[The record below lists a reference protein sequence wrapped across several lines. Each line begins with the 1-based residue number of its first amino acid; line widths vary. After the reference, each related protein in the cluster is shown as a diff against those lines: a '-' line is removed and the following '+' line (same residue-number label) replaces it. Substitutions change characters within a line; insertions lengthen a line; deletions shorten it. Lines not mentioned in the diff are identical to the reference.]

1 MIGRLTMLVCALLLA
16 GACASVRPSSEL
28 AEART
33 IYQRLLSEGADRRV
47 EADLLRTNTAIAN
60 ADAAFRESKAQRDVD
75 ALGHVALRLAQT
87 AEANYQRHQSARLAD
102 SLRTARLQRLLTL
115 SEAQR
120 SQLEQSRQLSEQEI
134 AALRAQNLAAEQRA
148 DSLRRAAEEANRR
161 LNEALGQLRSLVAE
175 ITDLRETQRGLVIS
189 LSDILFDVGRSTLK
203 AGSQANIERI
213 AVVLRQ
219 YPQHQ
224 ILVEGHTDA
233 TGSDEFNLGLSRDRA
248 NAVRSA
254 LVSGGV
260 DASKITAE
268 GFGESRPVASN
279 DTPAGRQQN
288 RRVEIV
294 IVGAGTVADA
304 VQPPAG
310 GNPPPQQ

>member
-1 MIGRLTMLVCALLLA
+1 MNARPVLLA
-16 GACASVRPSSEL
+16 SALMLATACATTQPSSEL
-28 AEART
+28 AQART
-33 IYQRLLSEGADRRV
+33 IHQTLTSSGADRRV
-47 EADLLRTNTAIAN
+47 EADLLRTNTAIVEAE
-60 ADAAFRESKAQRDVD
+60 AAYSARKNQEDVN
-75 ALGHVALRLAQT
+75 ALGHIALRLAQT
-87 AEANYQRHQSARLAD
+87 AEANNARLLAERAAD

-120 SQLEQSRQLSEQEI
+120 ADLEARRQLSEQEMQ
-134 AALRAQNLAAEQRA
+134 ALRERNMLAEQRA
-148 DSLRRAAEEANRR
+148 DSLRREAEEANRR
-161 LNEALGQLRSLVAE
+161 LNEAVGQLRSLVAE
-175 ITDLRETQRGLVIS
+175 ITNLQQTQRGLVIS

-203 AGSQANIERI
+203 AGSQASIERI

-233 TGSDEFNLGLSRDRA
+233 TGSDASNLQLSRDRA
-248 NAVRSA
+248 SSVRSA
-254 LVSGGV
+254 LVGGGV
-260 DASKITAE
+260 EAARITAE

-279 DTPAGRQQN
+279 DTAAGRQQN

-304 VQPPAG
+304 VRRDSTAA
-310 GNPPPQQ
+310 PPP

>member
-1 MIGRLTMLVCALLLA
+1 MIARLSMLACALMVGA
-16 GACASVRPSSEL
+16 ACATVRPSGEL
-28 AEART
+28 AEARS
-33 IYQRLLSEGADRRV
+33 IYLRLMSEGADRRV

-60 ADAAFRESKAQRDVD
+60 ADAAFRENKAQQDVD
-75 ALGHVALRLAQT
+75 ALGHIALRLAQT
-87 AEANYQRHQSARLAD
+87 AEANNQRRLSDRIAD

-120 SQLEQSRQLSEQEI
+120 SQLEASRQLSEQEI
-134 AALRAQNLAAEQRA
+134 AALRQQNLAAEQRA

-189 LSDILFDVGRSTLK
+189 LSDILFDVGKSTVK
-203 AGSQANIERI
+203 PGSQANIGRI

-233 TGSDEFNLGLSRDRA
+233 TGSEEFNLRLSQDRA
-248 NAVRSA
+248 NAVRAA
-254 LVSGGV
+254 LVAGGV
-260 DASKITAE
+260 DASKITAD
-268 GFGESRPVASN
+268 GFGESQPVASN

-304 VQPPAG
+304 V
-310 GNPPPQQ
+310 PPPSGGAPPPP

>member
-1 MIGRLTMLVCALLLA
+1 MIARVTMLVCALIVA
-16 GACASVRPSSEL
+16 AACATVRPSTEL

-33 IYQRLLSEGADRRV
+33 IYQRLVAEGADRRV

-60 ADAAFRESKAQRDVD
+60 ADAAFRESKAQQDVD
-75 ALGHVALRLAQT
+75 ALGHIALRLAQT
-87 AEANYQRHQSARLAD
+87 AEANNQRLLSDRLAD

-134 AALRAQNLAAEQRA
+134 AVLRQQNLAAEQRA

-189 LSDILFDVGRSTLK
+189 LSDILFDVGRSTVK
-203 AGSQANIERI
+203 PGSQANIERI

-233 TGSDEFNLGLSRDRA
+233 TGSEEFNLRLSQDRA

-254 LVSGGV
+254 LVAGGV
-260 DASKITAE
+260 DASKISAE
-268 GFGESRPVASN
+268 GFGESQPVANN

-304 VQPPAG
+304 VRPDTSGA
-310 GNPPPQQ
+310 PPPE

>member
-1 MIGRLTMLVCALLLA
+1 MITRLATVAFALLLA
-16 GACASVRPSSEL
+16 TACATTRPSSEL

-33 IYQRLLSEGADRRV
+33 IYQRLVAEGADRRV

-60 ADAAFRESKAQRDVD
+60 ADAAFRESKAQQDVD

-87 AEANYQRHQSARLAD
+87 AEANNQRLLSDRIAD

-120 SQLEQSRQLSEQEI
+120 SQLEQNRQLSEQEI

-189 LSDILFDVGRSTLK
+189 LSDILFDVGRSVVK
-203 AGSQANIERI
+203 PGSQANIERI

-233 TGSDEFNLGLSRDRA
+233 TGSEEFNLRLSQDRA
-248 NAVRSA
+248 SAVRSA
-254 LVSGGV
+254 LVAGGV
-260 DASKITAE
+260 DASKISAE
-268 GFGESRPVASN
+268 GFGESQPVASN

-304 VQPPAG
+304 VRPDTGAA
-310 GNPPPQQ
+310 PPP